1 MIRILGI
8 NLLKNKKIYIALTDI
23 YGIGISK
30 SLEILKK
37 LNIYENLKVS
47 ELNKENI
54 SCLRDLLESG
64 IYKIEGDLKRFNSLN
79 IKRLININSF
89 RGKRHIKGLP
99 CRGQRT
105 KTNSRTSR
113 KIFIFKNNNK

>member
-8 NLLKNKKIYIALTDI
+8 NLLKDKKIYIALTDI

-30 SLEILKK
+30 SLEILKRLDINK
-37 LNIYENLKVS
+37 DLKAS
-47 ELNKENI
+47 ELSKENI
-54 SCLRDLLESG
+54 SNLRDLLESG
-64 IYKIEGDLKRFNSLN
+64 TYKIEGDLKRFVTLN

-99 CRGQRT
+99 SRGQRT

-113 KIFIFKNNNK
+113 KIFVFKNNK

>member
-8 NLLKNKKIYIALTDI
+8 NLLKEKKIYIALTDI
-23 YGIGISK
+23 YGIGVAR

-37 LNIYENLKVS
+37 LGIGKDLKTVELNNNNVS
-47 ELNKENI
+47 E
-54 SCLRDLLESG
+54 LRDLLESG
-64 IYKIEGDLKRFNSLN
+64 TYKIEGDLKRFTNLN
-79 IKRLININSF
+79 VKRLININSF

-99 CRGQRT
+99 TRGQRS

-113 KIFIFKNNNK
+113 KTSIFKNKK

>member
-8 NLLKNKKIYIALTDI
+8 NLLKDKKIYIALTDI

-37 LNIYENLKVS
+37 LNIDKDLKVL
-47 ELNKENI
+47 ELSKENI
-54 SCLRDLLESG
+54 SKIIDLLESG
-64 IYKIEGDLKRFNSLN
+64 IYKIEGDLKRFITLN
-79 IKRLININSF
+79 IKRLVNINSF

-113 KIFIFKNNNK
+113 KILTFKNNK